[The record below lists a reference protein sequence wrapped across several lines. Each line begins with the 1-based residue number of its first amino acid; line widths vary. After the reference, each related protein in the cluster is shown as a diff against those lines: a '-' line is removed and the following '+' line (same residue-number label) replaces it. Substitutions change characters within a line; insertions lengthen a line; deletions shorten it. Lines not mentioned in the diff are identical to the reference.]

1 MLLKNNADINAK
13 TNDGW
18 QPIHSAARWN
28 QSEIIKVLLEHEA
41 DINAQTNGGQTALHL
56 ASSCKDSRETLV
68 TLLSNQ
74 NLDRSIKNNLGET
87 AETICRRT
95 SALCKLFDEINT

>member
-1 MLLKNNADINAK
+1 MLTRLRGYHTLQGDNSLKSVERFD
-13 TNDGW
+13 
-18 QPIHSAARWN
+18 
-28 QSEIIKVLLEHEA
+28 
-41 DINAQTNGGQTALHL
+41 L

-95 SALCKLFDEINT
+95 SALCKLFDEILPTVICFSINISIVL